1 MRKTKEYCS
10 RRHERVDLMRPA
22 AVALTPDGPWLDC
35 MLLDISEGGARL
47 DVGALPVPK
56 LFMLILTPNGT
67 VRRACLRVWRRGP
80 LLGAH
85 FVGLKQLQRGLR
97 PQKYIDPRL
106 QKMPIKDDSV

>member
-1 MRKTKEYCS
+1 MRKTKEYGS
-10 RRHERVDLMRPA
+10 RRHERVDIMRPA
-22 AVALTPDGPWLDC
+22 AVALTPDGPWIDC
-35 MLLDISEGGARL
+35 MLLDISEGGVRL

-56 LFMLILTPNGT
+56 IFMLILTPNGT

-85 FVGLKQLQRGLR
+85 FVGLKQLQQGLR

-106 QKMPIKDDSV
+106 QTMPTKDNFV